1 MTLLSS
7 PNAFIYM
14 YVQYK
19 SFLYTTLSY
28 HLEQPNILLT
38 VLSLIE
44 KSIPLLL
51 FPLNNPKKRLPA
63 LYLYITTNSC

>member
-28 HLEQPNILLT
+28 I
-38 VLSLIE
+38 IW
-44 KSIPLLL
+44 
-51 FPLNNPKKRLPA
+51 NNQT
-63 LYLYITTNSC
+63 YY